1 MTVIFPNK
9 PMSLHFETSNISV
22 NGYFTVEGNEA
33 PLEDSSCVPI
43 ADSRQDLDWRNR
55 DAKFIIEN
63 EKLDNINVI
72 PFRDVTAPLYDMHPD
87 GPGSKDCTRFCQFPQ
102 MWQTVWSKLS
112 DATNITADRL

>member
-9 PMSLHFETSNISV
+9 PMSLHSETSNISV